1 MKKYFLLFLLLPIFI
16 KAQNEITGSVIDK
29 EGNPIP
35 FTDVFLMSKSKVMT
49 NDRAITDFE
58 GKFKIITKRKG
69 NYYAEIKKKF
79 FLEDQ

>member
-35 FTDVFLMSKSKVMT
+35 FTDVFLMSESKVMT
-49 NDRAITDFE
+49 NDRAITDFFANSL
-58 GKFKIITKRKG
+58 GNFMCKTLINTILKF
-69 NYYAEIKKKF
+69 
-79 FLEDQ
+79 